1 MDHDSAFKQLLT
13 TFFAEF
19 VELFL
24 LDVAE
29 YLDPQGF
36 EFQSQ
41 EVITNIQAR
50 EKHIVD
56 LLVKARFRGQ
66 ATFFLVHVENQA
78 TSKSNFPKR
87 MFAYFARLHE
97 KHDLPIYPVVIFSF
111 DKPLRQK
118 PHRYEVAFP
127 DKTVLQ
133 FDYMVIQLNR
143 LPWRDFMNK
152 VNPVAAAL
160 MAKMRIEPHDRP
172 KVLNQ
177 VSRMLATLKL
187 DPARAE
193 LIWTFAESYLKLT
206 AEETK
211 QYQREFARLAPEE
224 QETVM
229 QLMSSFRR
237 EGIQIG
243 QHQGKE
249 SVIVRLMSRR
259 FGVIS
264 PEITKRLDAL
274 SSDQLDEL
282 TDNLLDFT
290 SIADVENWLTRHKPN
305 GQDASS
311 SLST

>member
-1 MDHDSAFKQLLT
+1 MDHDNAFKQLLT

-24 LDVAE
+24 PEVAA

-36 EFQSQ
+36 EFQPQ
-41 EVITNIQAR
+41 EVITDVRAR

-66 ATFFLVHVENQA
+66 ETFFLVHVENQA
-78 TSKSNFPKR
+78 SSKANFPKR

-133 FDYMVIQLNR
+133 FDYTVIQLNR
-143 LPWRDFMNK
+143 LPWRDFVNK
-152 VNPVAAAL
+152 LNPVAAAL
-160 MAKMRIEPHDRP
+160 MAKMKIEPIDRP
-172 KVLNQ
+172 KVLIQ
-177 VSRMLATLKL
+177 CARMLATLKL
-187 DPARAE
+187 DAARSE

-206 AEETK
+206 AEETQ
-211 QYQREFARLAPEE
+211 QYEREFAQLDPKE
-224 QETVM
+224 QETTM
-229 QLMSSFRR
+229 ELISSFRR
-237 EGIQIG
+237 EGR
-243 QHQGKE
+243 HEGKE
-249 SVIVRLMSRR
+249 TLVVRQMRKR
-259 FGVIS
+259 FGAIS

-274 SSDQLDEL
+274 SSDELDQLGED
-282 TDNLLDFT
+282 LLDFT
-290 SIADVENWLTRHKPN
+290 SIVDLENWLARHKSN
-305 GQDASS
+305 GHDA
-311 SLST
+311 